1 MVRLE
6 EIVAGSAL
14 TGLNGAEAV
23 EVVAARSYGP
33 DAVEVTFKSAS
44 GLSQTIIYRHDES
57 MLAFAQAARRFS
69 FDGDGELLRLASEG
83 VVTLSDLET
92 LRSATCLMKRQP
104 SHTIH

>member
-44 GLSQTIIYRHDES
+44 GLSQTIVYRHDES

-69 FDGDGELLRLASEG
+69 FDGDGELVR
-83 VVTLSDLET
+83 
-92 LRSATCLMKRQP
+92 C
-104 SHTIH
+104 